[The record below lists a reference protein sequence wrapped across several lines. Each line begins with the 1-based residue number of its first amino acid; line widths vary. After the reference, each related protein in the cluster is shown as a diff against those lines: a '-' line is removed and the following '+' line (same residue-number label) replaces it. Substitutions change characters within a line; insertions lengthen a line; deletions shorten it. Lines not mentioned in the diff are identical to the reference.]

1 MELNPYK
8 ELDLKDQKGLNQLNF
23 DHDATIQNDTNVTF
37 DDTKDTEVPKIKLEE
52 QEILNTIKSESGVES
67 KPHLISK
74 QKSKIKPK
82 KGQWLVK
89 LHKLLKC
96 KICSKHFE
104 NGKFL

>member
-52 QEILNTIKSESGVES
+52 QEILNTIKSESVVES

-74 QKSKIKPK
+74 QNSKNKPK
-82 KGQWLVK
+82 KGRWLVK
-89 LHKLLKC
+89 STQ
-96 KICSKHFE
+96 IVE
-104 NGKFL
+104 M